1 MVMMLK
7 TSRLLGEEG
16 IEFFYTKDEHTNMNI
31 ISKLM
36 LGGGGGGGC
45 CSGVK
50 LLPCFIHSYKLLI
63 TVLILHTGFI

>member
-36 LGGGGGGGC
+36 FGGEGGG
-45 CSGVK
+45 V
-50 LLPCFIHSYKLLI
+50 
-63 TVLILHTGFI
+63 VAQV

>member
-36 LGGGGGGGC
+36 LGGGGGGG
-45 CSGVK
+45 G
-50 LLPCFIHSYKLLI
+50 LLLRCEAATLFYS
-63 TVLILHTGFI
+63 

>member
-36 LGGGGGGGC
+36 LGGGGGG
-45 CSGVK
+45 
-50 LLPCFIHSYKLLI
+50 LLLRCEAATLFYS
-63 TVLILHTGFI
+63 